1 LADELYCEL
10 IADLI
15 HVSPEAIRIL
25 YKMKGKDKIVLVTD
39 AIESKHLSD
48 GVYQLGGQ
56 DVYVKAGEA
65 RLASGVLA
73 GSNLTMNKAVKNF
86 IDVTG
91 VFLTEAVDM
100 ATINPARVLKID
112 GQKGS
117 IKFGKDADFAVID
130 KDLNVYLTVR
140 GGKVI
145 YNRLIE

>member
-1 LADELYCEL
+1 
-10 IADLI
+10 
-15 HVSPEAIRIL
+15 
-25 YKMKGKDKIVLVTD
+25 
-39 AIESKHLSD
+39 
-48 GVYQLGGQ
+48 
-56 DVYVKAGEA
+56 
-65 RLASGVLA
+65 
-73 GSNLTMNKAVKNF
+73 
-86 IDVTG
+86 
-91 VFLTEAVDM
+91 M